1 MGRML
6 LLLCESPFQKLNDHR
21 VYAPQ
26 SYIEKRRMRARVSK
40 KVELFDVNTMIDLLF
55 SDKTVINL

>member
-26 SYIEKRRMRARVSK
+26 SYIEKRRMRAWVSENLK
-40 KVELFDVNTMIDLLF
+40 LFDVNTMIDLLF